1 MFVLQLEKFQSTKD
15 PHSIKELTI
24 KRAEK
29 RLFHFRSP
37 KQGPD
42 RWAIVCD
49 TKTHLGQKTITFRS
63 AVQVTPPY
71 MNYFLLIYPPPI
83 PSNENIDYTADS
95 WVVSCRNVVFRT
107 SPTVFPSFARTTS

>member
-29 RLFHFRSP
+29 RLFHFPSP

-71 MNYFLLIYPPPI
+71 MNYFLLIYPPP
-83 PSNENIDYTADS
+83 PHP
-95 WVVSCRNVVFRT
+95 V
-107 SPTVFPSFARTTS
+107 